1 MKRMGGMYMKYNWEA
16 YNIKDEVIGG
26 GTIYAADRDMANEK
40 IEKELDDNED
50 DWTEAGYFNHRIVS
64 EE

>member
-1 MKRMGGMYMKYNWEA
+1 MKYNWEA

-40 IEKELDDNED
+40 IEKELDNNED

>member
-26 GTIYAADRDMANEK
+26 GTIYAADRDMANKK